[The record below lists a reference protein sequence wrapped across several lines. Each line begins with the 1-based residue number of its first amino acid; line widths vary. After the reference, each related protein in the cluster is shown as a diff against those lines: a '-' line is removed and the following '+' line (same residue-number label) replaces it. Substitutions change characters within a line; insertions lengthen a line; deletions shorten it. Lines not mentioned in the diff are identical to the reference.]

1 MHIFNSP
8 PFFHFCGILLVFT
21 LITLNHRS
29 RGCGIFVLSVWN
41 FIGVLLHEICHL
53 VVGMALF
60 AGPSGFSLIP
70 KSDGNGKWVMGS
82 VRFRK
87 LNALN
92 SLPIGLAPLL
102 LVAIAFNV
110 YHHWDEWFAPSL
122 GSILCLYLVLFLL
135 LYESLPSGQ
144 DMKVAFNWKSIFLY
158 GFFVVFICSLLKGGL
173 LNLNRTIGLGLF
185 K

>member
-1 MHIFNSP
+1 MHVFNSP
-8 PFFHFCGILLVFT
+8 PFYHFCGILLVFT
-21 LITLNHRS
+21 LITLNHRT
-29 RGCGIFVLSVWN
+29 RGCGIFVISVWN
-41 FIGVLLHEICHL
+41 FVGVLLHEICHL
-53 VVGMALF
+53 LVGMALF

-102 LVAIAFNV
+102 LVAIAFKV
-110 YHHWDEWFAPSL
+110 YQNWGEWFATSF

-144 DMKVAFNWKSIFLY
+144 DLKVAFNWKSIFLY
-158 GFFVVFICSLLKGGL
+158 AVFGLVISSFLEGGFLHRLIALGFF
-173 LNLNRTIGLGLF
+173 
-185 K
+185 

>member
-1 MHIFNSP
+1 MHVFNSP

-21 LITLNHRS
+21 LITLNHRT

-53 VVGMALF
+53 LVGMALF

-102 LVAIAFNV
+102 LVAIAFKV
-110 YHHWDEWFAPSL
+110 YQHWDVWFAPSL

-144 DMKVAFNWKSIFLY
+144 DMKVAFNRKSIFLY
-158 GFFVVFICSLLKGGL
+158 GVLGAIVFYLF
-173 LNLNRTIGLGLF
+173 NRELIYRLIVMS
-185 K
+185 